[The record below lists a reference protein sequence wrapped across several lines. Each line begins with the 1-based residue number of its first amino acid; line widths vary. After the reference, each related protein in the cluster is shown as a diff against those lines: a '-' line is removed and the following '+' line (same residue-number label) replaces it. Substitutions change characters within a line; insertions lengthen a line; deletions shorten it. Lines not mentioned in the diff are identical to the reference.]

1 MKIGDVVRIK
11 CEACWDSSDVRLETG
26 ETLIGL
32 ITAVN
37 RRTWHMESPL
47 YVVMTSLGEYDLW
60 LEEIEEVLNED
71 R

>member
-11 CEACWDSSDVRLETG
+11 CEACWDSFDARLETG

-32 ITAVN
+32 ITAV
-37 RRTWHMESPL
+37 TPGYVESPL

-60 LEEIEEVLNED
+60 LEEIEEVLNES

>member
-1 MKIGDVVRIK
+1 MKVGDVVRIK
-11 CEACWDSSDVRLETG
+11 CEACWESSDARRETG

-32 ITAVN
+32 ITEV
-37 RRTWHMESPL
+37 TPGYGMEPL
-47 YVVMTSLGEYDLW
+47 YVVLTSLGEYDLW

>member
-1 MKIGDVVRIK
+1 MKIGDLVRIK
-11 CEACWDSSDVRLETG
+11 CEACWDSSDARRYSG

-32 ITAVN
+32 ISEVTPGYG
-37 RRTWHMESPL
+37 REPI
-47 YVVMTSLGEYDLW
+47 YVVMTYLGEYDLW